1 MKMCGIGNMYYSTSI
16 QMLFNQS
23 VLKRC
28 SVRLNQ
34 TAIVFFCCSSMNR
47 RKILLFIVRQ
57 EPVRLTACQDH
68 IRSCCDTRC
77 CGCVREIQLNQL
89 IIYRKTA
96 YMRLYF
102 KGNLDLLQLQSNF
115 DSFGRCFY
123 RNTVTFQWSDSN
135 CHQAQL
141 FKLQEEQLEVGTVVT
156 SVKNPSLYRIL
167 TFRLQ

>member
-1 MKMCGIGNMYYSTSI
+1 
-16 QMLFNQS
+16 
-23 VLKRC
+23 
-28 SVRLNQ
+28 
-34 TAIVFFCCSSMNR
+34 MNR

-57 EPVRLTACQDH
+57 EPVRLTARQNH
-68 IRSCCDTRC
+68 IRSCFDTRC

-102 KGNLDLLQLQSNF
+102 KGNLDSLQHGSNF

-135 CHQAQL
+135 CHQARL
-141 FKLQEEQLEVGTVVT
+141 FKPQEEQLEVGTMVM
-156 SVKNPSLYRIL
+156 SVKGPHYTGFL
-167 TFRLQ
+167 TFLLQQVQQVKGKPGNSENCRRF